1 MIRGLDMVRLKY
13 FLNIDR
19 LTSFQTNLL
28 KFLNPCITNCK
39 RIIFAVRYK
48 PGYRPY
54 VSREGKSGQHRA
66 MHPENIGASTSV
78 ERDSATENNYPGV
91 NREKGEN
98 VR

>member
-1 MIRGLDMVRLKY
+1 MFYKSLKISE
-13 FLNIDR
+13 FFI
-19 LTSFQTNLL
+19 TSR
-28 KFLNPCITNCK
+28 K

-48 PGYRPY
+48 PGYRSDL
-54 VSREGKSGQHRA
+54 SREGKSGQQRA
-66 MHPENIGASTSV
+66 MHPENIGASTPV